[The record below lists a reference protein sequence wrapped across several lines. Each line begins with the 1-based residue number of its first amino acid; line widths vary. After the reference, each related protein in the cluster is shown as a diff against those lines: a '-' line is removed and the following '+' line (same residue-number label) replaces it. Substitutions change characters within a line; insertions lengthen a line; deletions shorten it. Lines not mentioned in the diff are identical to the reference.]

1 MKSEKAIGE
10 NIRKIRKAKKMTM
23 KELGEKI
30 GVSEQAIGNY
40 ERGDREPTID
50 VLIKIS
56 DALEVS
62 LFDILGDKIDKKQVA
77 LLVNYLNKTNEE
89 MRNTYEKQIEINKK
103 INSCYV
109 KENKILKDYKDT
121 LENKMKWLIDEPIG
135 IFQAIILY
143 MGLIN
148 KNMNDIK
155 ISIYENKEDL
165 SQIEV
170 EENKYLLKENQVKD
184 IVKKVCDLVEF
195 ELYKIQKSKK

>member
-10 NIRKIRKAKKMTM
+10 NIRKIRKSKKMTM

-148 KNMNDIK
+148 ENMNDIK
-155 ISIYENKEDL
+155 ISIYENEEDL

-170 EENKYLLKENQVKD
+170 KENKYLLKENQVKD

-195 ELYKIQKSKK
+195 ELYKINKK

>member
-1 MKSEKAIGE
+1 MLGDNIKSLRISKGMTQQDL
-10 NIRKIRKAKKMTM
+10 AK
-23 KELGEKI
+23 ES
-30 GVSEQAIGNY
+30 GVNRVSIGNY

-62 LFDILGDKIDKKQVA
+62 LFDILGDKIDKKQVD

-89 MRNTYEKQIEINKK
+89 IRNNYEKQIEINKK

-109 KENKILKDYKDT
+109 KENKALKDYKDT
-121 LENKMKWLIDEPIG
+121 LENKIKWLIDEPIG

-148 KNMNDIK
+148 ENMNDIK
-155 ISIYENKEDL
+155 ISIYENDDDL
-165 SQIEV
+165 SKIEV
-170 EENKYLLKENQVKD
+170 EKNKYLLKENQVKD

>member
-1 MKSEKAIGE
+1 MNIGE
-10 NIRKIRKAKKMTM
+10 NIKKYRKEKGMTQEELAKKCGLS
-23 KELGEKI
+23 KNGLW
-30 GVSEQAIGNY
+30 NY
-40 ERGDREPTID
+40 ENNRREPTID

-109 KENKILKDYKDT
+109 KENKILKDYKDI

-148 KNMNDIK
+148 ENMNDIK
-155 ISIYENKEDL
+155 ISIYENEEDL

-170 EENKYLLKENQVKD
+170 KENKYLLKENQVKD

-195 ELYKIQKSKK
+195 ELYKIKNNK

>member
-1 MKSEKAIGE
+1 MNIGE
-10 NIRKIRKAKKMTM
+10 NIKKYRKEKGMTQE
-23 KELGEKI
+23 ELAQYCGLSKN
-30 GVSEQAIGNY
+30 GLWNY
-40 ERGDREPTID
+40 ENNRREPTID

-109 KENKILKDYKDT
+109 KENKALKDYKDT

-148 KNMNDIK
+148 ENMNDIK
-155 ISIYENKEDL
+155 ISIYENEEDL

-170 EENKYLLKENQVKD
+170 KENKYLLKENQVKD

-195 ELYKIQKSKK
+195 ELYKIKNNK

>member
-1 MKSEKAIGE
+1 MNIGE
-10 NIRKIRKAKKMTM
+10 NIKKYRKEKGMTQE
-23 KELGEKI
+23 ELAQKCGLSKN
-30 GVSEQAIGNY
+30 GLWNY
-40 ERGDREPTID
+40 ENNRREPTID

-89 MRNTYEKQIEINKK
+89 MRSTYEKQIEINKK
-103 INSCYV
+103 INSCYM
-109 KENKILKDYKDT
+109 KENKALKDYKDT
-121 LENKMKWLIDEPIG
+121 LENKIKWLIDEPIG

-148 KNMNDIK
+148 ENMNNIK
-155 ISIYENKEDL
+155 ISIYENEEDL

-170 EENKYLLKENQVKD
+170 KENKYLLKENQVKD

>member
-10 NIRKIRKAKKMTM
+10 NIRKIRKSKKMTM

-89 MRNTYEKQIEINKK
+89 IRNTYEKQIEINKK

-148 KNMNDIK
+148 ENMNDIK
-155 ISIYENKEDL
+155 ISIYENEEDL

-170 EENKYLLKENQVKD
+170 KENKYLLKENQVKD

-195 ELYKIQKSKK
+195 ELYKIKNNK

>member
-10 NIRKIRKAKKMTM
+10 NIRKIRKSKKMTM

-109 KENKILKDYKDT
+109 KENKALKDYKDT

-148 KNMNDIK
+148 ENMNDIK
-155 ISIYENKEDL
+155 ISIYENEEDL

-170 EENKYLLKENQVKD
+170 KENKYLLKENQVKD

-195 ELYKIQKSKK
+195 ELYKIKHNK